1 MVDRVTQPL
10 GLRFYRID
18 PDKGFFLNGKHLPLQ
33 GVCRHQDRSEVGNAL
48 RPQHHEEDV
57 ALMLEMGVNAVRL
70 AHYPQATYFYDL
82 MDKNGIIVWAEIPL
96 WVLVDIMIKV
106 LWIYLLSVPTEKSSS
121 KN

>member
-1 MVDRVTQPL
+1 M
-10 GLRFYRID
+10 
-18 PDKGFFLNGKHLPLQ
+18 
-33 GVCRHQDRSEVGNAL
+33 
-48 RPQHHEEDV
+48 

-82 MDKNGIIVWAEIPL
+82 MDKNGIIVWAEIPF
-96 WVLVDIMIKV
+96 VGPGDIMIKV